1 MDAKHLEGIALFQGL
16 SKDQRAEVARQADE
30 IDVEAGKRL
39 VSAGR
44 FGYEFFV
51 IENGTAEVV
60 RGDHHIADLGP
71 GDFFGEMALLGDTV
85 RNADV
90 VCSSP
95 MTAMVM
101 TDSAFRSLARRMPDV
116 AEEIRAACR
125 RRTEELVH
133 GNGGAASA

>member
-1 MDAKHLEGIALFQGL
+1 MDVKHLDGIALFEGL
-16 SKDQRAEVARQADE
+16 SKAQRAEVARITDE
-30 IDVEAGKRL
+30 IDIDAGKRL
-39 VSAGR
+39 VSEGR

-51 IENGTAEVV
+51 IEDGTAEVV
-60 RGDHHIADLGP
+60 RGDQHIADLGP

-90 VCSSP
+90 IASSK

-116 AEEIRAACR
+116 AEEIREACR
-125 RRTEELVH
+125 RRTRELQ
-133 GNGGAASA
+133 S

>member
-1 MDAKHLEGIALFQGL
+1 MDVKHLQGLALFANLDKHQL
-16 SKDQRAEVARQADE
+16 EEVARTADE

-60 RGDHHIADLGP
+60 RGEEHIADLGP
-71 GDFFGEMALLGDTV
+71 GDFFGEMAILSDTV
-85 RNADV
+85 RSADV
-90 VCSSP
+90 VASSP

-101 TDSAFRSLARRMPDV
+101 TDSQFRVLAHRMPDV
-116 AEEIRAACR
+116 AEKIREACR
-125 RRTEELVH
+125 VRTRELQ
-133 GNGGAASA
+133 AEAEA

>member
-1 MDAKHLEGIALFQGL
+1 MDVKHLEGIALFENL
-16 SKDQRAEVARQADE
+16 DQRQREEVARVADE
-30 IDVEAGKRL
+30 IDVDAGKRL

-60 RGDHHIADLGP
+60 RGDQHIADLGP
-71 GDFFGEMALLGDTV
+71 GDFFGEMAILSDTV

-90 VCSSP
+90 VATAP

-101 TDSAFRSLARRMPDV
+101 TDSQFRALAHRMPEV
-116 AEEIRAACR
+116 AEKIREACR
-125 RRTEELVH
+125 ERTRALQAE
-133 GNGGAASA
+133 A

>member
-1 MDAKHLEGIALFQGL
+1 MDVKHLQGIALFERL
-16 SKDQRAEVARQADE
+16 SKDQLAEVARQSDE

-39 VSAGR
+39 VSEGR

-60 RGDHHIADLGP
+60 RGDEHIADLGP

-90 VCSSP
+90 ISSSQ

-101 TDSAFRSLARRMPDV
+101 TDSAFRSLKRQMPEV
-116 AEEIRAACR
+116 ADEIRAACR
-125 RRTEELVH
+125 RRTEELAQ
-133 GNGGAASA
+133 GGAAAAS

>member
-1 MDAKHLEGIALFQGL
+1 MDVKHLQGLALFERL
-16 SKDQRAEVARQADE
+16 SKDQLAEVARQADE

-39 VSAGR
+39 VSQGR

-51 IENGTAEVV
+51 IQNGTAEVV
-60 RGDHHIADLGP
+60 NGDEHIADLGP

-90 VCSSP
+90 ICSSP

-125 RRTEELVH
+125 RRTEELA
-133 GNGGAASA
+133 GR

>member
-1 MDAKHLEGIALFQGL
+1 MDVTHLDGIALFERL
-16 SKDQRAEVARQADE
+16 SADQLAEVAKQADE

-51 IENGTAEVV
+51 IENGKAEVV
-60 RGDHHIADLGP
+60 RDNEHIADLGP

-90 VCSSP
+90 ISSTP
-95 MTAMVM
+95 LTAMVM
-101 TDSAFRSLARRMPDV
+101 TDSAFRSLKRRMPDV

-125 RRTEELVH
+125 RRTEEIC
-133 GNGGAASA
+133 G

>member
-1 MDAKHLEGIALFQGL
+1 MDVKHLQGLALFERL
-16 SKDQRAEVARQADE
+16 SKDQLAEVARQADE

-39 VSAGR
+39 VSQGR

-60 RGDHHIADLGP
+60 HGDEHIADLGP

-90 VCSSP
+90 ISSSP

-101 TDSAFRSLARRMPDV
+101 TDSQFRSLARRMPDV
-116 AEEIRAACR
+116 AEQIRETCR
-125 RRTEELVH
+125 ARTR
-133 GNGGAASA
+133 AIQA

>member
-1 MDAKHLEGIALFQGL
+1 MDVKHLQGIALFERL
-16 SKDQRAEVARQADE
+16 SKEQLAEVARQADE

-51 IENGTAEVV
+51 IENGRAEVV
-60 RGDHHIADLGP
+60 REDEHVADLGP

-85 RNADV
+85 RSADV
-90 VCSSP
+90 VASTE

-101 TDSAFRSLARRMPDV
+101 TDTAFRHLARKMPDV
-116 AEEIRAACR
+116 AEEIRSACR
-125 RRTEELVH
+125 RR
-133 GNGGAASA
+133 SMR

>member
-1 MDAKHLEGIALFQGL
+1 MDPKHLQEIPLFAAL
-16 SKDQRAEVARQADE
+16 SNDQRGEVARVADE
-30 IDVEAGKRL
+30 IDIEAGKRL
-39 VSAGR
+39 VSEGR

-60 RGDHHIADLGP
+60 RGEQHIADLGP
-71 GDFFGEMALLGDTV
+71 GDFFGEMALLGDTT

-90 VCSSP
+90 VASSA

-116 AEEIRAACR
+116 AEEIREACR
-125 RRTEELVH
+125 ARAREMP
-133 GNGGAASA
+133 GADA

>member
-1 MDAKHLEGIALFQGL
+1 MDAKHLEGIALFERL
-16 SKDQRAEVARQADE
+16 SPRERAEVARQADE

-39 VSAGR
+39 VSEGR

-60 RGDHHIADLGP
+60 RAGEHIADLGP
-71 GDFFGEMALLGDTV
+71 GDFFGEMALLGDTT

-90 VCSSP
+90 VTSSP

-101 TDSAFRSLARRMPDV
+101 TDSAFRSLARQMPEV
-116 AEEIRAACR
+116 AEKIRAACR
-125 RRTEELVH
+125 QRTEELVRD
-133 GNGGAASA
+133 

>member
-1 MDAKHLEGIALFQGL
+1 MDAKHLEGIALFERL
-16 SKDQRAEVARQADE
+16 SKAQRAEVARQADE

-51 IENGTAEVV
+51 IGDGTAQVV
-60 RGDHHIADLGP
+60 RDGEHVADLGP

-90 VCSSP
+90 ITMSP

-101 TDSAFRSLARRMPDV
+101 TDSAFRSLSRRLPDV
-116 AEEIRAACR
+116 AEEIRTACR
-125 RRTEELVH
+125 RRTEELC
-133 GNGGAASA
+133 G